1 MEKIKEWL
9 KGFLKGAFEDT
20 LFESLEKEAT
30 ETQEMLLTLLFL
42 NFAGLENPF
51 SFYLFELLPYME
63 INEHFLRRMLF
74 KEERL
79 PVLFSRFE
87 GWA

>member
-20 LFESLEKEAT
+20 
-30 ETQEMLLTLLFL
+30 
-42 NFAGLENPF
+42 
-51 SFYLFELLPYME
+51 LFELLPYME